1 MELGRLK
8 TGKSLTKRGFLLGVV
23 LLVCLLMAV
32 FIFSFNSIVRQ
43 RNIQAHHLM
52 ISETANY
59 LAISGLRLLSD
70 KLGSSYEA
78 TIKASCPELFNQ
90 TAEAIGS
97 SIDISSSNP
106 VCDTVRADFQNFLD
120 SLDELH
126 DPASGYP
133 ICHSMDVRLEDINRL
148 TPDTTAA
155 QLQAGR
161 DPIEKC
167 GQIVVRCSVEYRG
180 LKRQATL
187 SRQFRIVS
195 MVPGAVSRFTLFVK
209 KTPYPDSYNSMG
221 IKFDGAVDTAYQH
234 PPAQN
239 KTYQAPLLVFN
250 GTDTATINNDIAERT
265 DIDDKKHLRSR
276 GWIFLGPAGS
286 SADEAVFIKIPSG
299 FNSLTGGHF
308 MLGWPSLS
316 AMPVLA
322 PETIDDPTN
331 FAPDSD
337 FSEHEYD
344 LGAKFQG
351 FYTWEDGNPYG
362 AGGQN
367 MWPGLAAGSTFV
379 PADHLR
385 SASTWL
391 YPFGNRSRSS
401 RTLVFGPVLAGFL
414 KVYFYRGKNTVTGA
428 TYKGMWDGMSESL
441 YDSKIAANH
450 GIESFAAIF
459 DAPINPPIPG
469 ADFFKNGYNSFSK
482 LMPYN
487 SLPDPSA
494 TLPSNGIA
502 LNLIFDFMKYKR
514 AAYPQLLSAP
524 SICALS
530 YDAERFLVPQSDEM
544 RTCPVKGIHPYDE
557 TGIYFEENGQYDPN
571 AYPDN
576 CYFYGDLSSLT
587 VFNSNLFSNRITH
600 KIDLK
605 SCASLAEEQ
614 DALEKFL
621 YKKIGSGPGARNETD
636 KTGIFLIKR
645 RVGVTDSYADALKIS
660 SLPLSII
667 EPQIII
673 FDRGSMIIEHDIT
686 ATMVDGAPEKLF
698 SLALLNGNFYLHGSG
713 FTRKIHAY
721 LISLNPNSGRLL
733 KPPTPGGPQAFE
745 IHGGL
750 ALTEIGL
757 YEDPMTDPKNY
768 LGSTML
774 HFTNGGEINYN
785 PRFNP
790 SSPAYLNS
798 RVFVIEDTAGKFS
811 IEGAGS

>member
-1 MELGRLK
+1 MGSYKVLDNGLRK
-8 TGKSLTKRGFLLGVV
+8 MRAFSRRGFILGVV
-23 LLVCLLMAV
+23 LLVCILMAV

-70 KLGSSYEA
+70 KLGSSYET
-78 TIKASCPELFNQ
+78 TIKSSCPDLFNK
-90 TAEAIGS
+90 TAEEIGA
-97 SIDISSSNP
+97 SIDITSSNP
-106 VCDTVRADFQNFLD
+106 VCDGIRSDFQNFLD

-133 ICHSMDVRLEDINRL
+133 ICHSMDIRLENIHRL

-155 QLQAGR
+155 QLQSGR

-167 GQIVVRCSVEYRG
+167 GQIVVRCLIEYRG

-187 SRQFRIVS
+187 ARQFRIVS
-195 MVPGAVSRFTLFVK
+195 MVPGAVSRFSLFVK

-221 IKFDGAVDTAYQH
+221 IKFDGSVDTAYAH

-250 GTDTATINNDIAERT
+250 GTDTATINNDISERT
-265 DIDDKKHLRSR
+265 ETDDKQHLKSR

-286 SADEAVFIKIPSG
+286 AADEAVFVKIPAG
-299 FNSLTGGHF
+299 FNSQTGGHF

-322 PETIDDPTN
+322 PETIEDSSN
-331 FAPDSD
+331 FAPDSE
-337 FSEHEYD
+337 FTEHEYD

-351 FYTWEDGNPYG
+351 FYTWEVGNQYG

-379 PADHLR
+379 PSDHLR
-385 SASTWL
+385 SASTWI

-428 TYKGMWDGMSESL
+428 TYKGMFDGMSQSL
-441 YDSKIAANH
+441 FDSKITADH
-450 GIESFAAIF
+450 GLESFANIF
-459 DAPINPPIPG
+459 DNAISPPIPG
-469 ADFFKNGYNSFSK
+469 ADFFKNGYDSFKK

-487 SLPDPSA
+487 SLPDPSV

-502 LNLIFDFMKYKR
+502 LNLIFDFMKYHR
-514 AAYPQLLSAP
+514 AAYPDPLAPP
-524 SICALS
+524 SICAIS
-530 YDAERFLVPQSDEM
+530 YDAEKFLVPQAQEM
-544 RTCPVKGIHPYDE
+544 RICPVKGIHPYDE
-557 TGIYFEENGQYDPN
+557 TGIYFAENGQYDPN
-571 AYPDN
+571 VSPDN
-576 CYFYGDLSSLT
+576 CYFYGDLSSIT

-600 KIDLK
+600 KIDL
-605 SCASLAEEQ
+605 SGCASTAEEQ
-614 DALEKFL
+614 DAMEKFL
-621 YKKIGSGPGARNETD
+621 YKKVGSGPGARNETD

-645 RVGVTDSYADALKIS
+645 RAGVTDSHADALKIS
-660 SLPLSII
+660 SLPLSLV
-667 EPQIII
+667 EPQIVII
-673 FDRGSMIIEHDIT
+673 NRGSLIIEHDIT
-686 ATMVDGAPEKLF
+686 SPMLDGAPEKLF
-698 SLALLNGNFYLHGSG
+698 SLALLNGNFFLQGSG
-713 FTRKIHAY
+713 FTRKMHAY

-733 KPPTPGGPQAFE
+733 KPPTPGGPQSFE

-768 LGSTML
+768 LGTTML
-774 HFTNGGEINYN
+774 HFLL
-785 PRFNP
+785 
-790 SSPAYLNS
+790 S
-798 RVFVIEDTAGKFS
+798 TA
-811 IEGAGS
+811 